1 MARASSS
8 PGLLDHRTTEIM
20 SKVPGIANVPILGQL
35 FRSKNFNHAV
45 TSSWSSWLPPRW
57 SIHWGPARSRR
68 PASRSLWFPIST
80 PMTSMP
86 PYSSKSREDGSPRHS
101 RNQPHRK
108 AGGPMTDGSN
118 LPERPSQAIFSV
130 CVDEAVV
137 SAATAAAFKVPGAQF
152 AGEFRDYITS
162 EKRPQFSPSLKNAAS
177 CVALIDFDR
186 DPELA
191 LETTERLHQIFLKKI
206 SIVGVGAQ
214 LDAGI
219 LLRAVRNGCTEF
231 LTKPVDPNELAAALE
246 RFHAV
251 MAVDPHAQSGIGRVI
266 AFFGAKGGVGTTML
280 AVHLATHLV
289 RQHGKKT
296 LLIDHK
302 PQLGH
307 VALYLG
313 LKDTQYHFDELL
325 RNADR
330 LDSEL
335 LERFC
340 RSSPQRPRRHR
351 VAGDVRRP
359 ARAQERPT
367 GAGDGLPAPRI
378 RLRAHR
384 LGGALQDSK
393 ASIIEQSDEI
403 YIVSTPDV
411 AALRDLARMV
421 ENLSLSESAT
431 SKLHV
436 VVNRS
441 TATDSITSDQIEKA
455 VRFPISIAVP
465 NNYFELQRAINDGEP
480 IPPQRRSEF
489 NQALARW
496 ANRVVHGLSGPKPS
510 PRRRDCSPS
519 CVRKWA
525 PGVSSKMIE
534 VRRCPKY
541 PCT

>member
-1 MARASSS
+1 MR
-8 PGLLDHRTTEIM
+8 DE
-20 SKVPGIANVPILGQL
+20 N
-35 FRSKNFNHAV
+35 
-45 TSSWSSWLPPRW
+45 
-57 SIHWGPARSRR
+57 
-68 PASRSLWFPIST
+68 SLS
-80 PMTSMP
+80 
-86 PYSSKSREDGSPRHS
+86 
-101 RNQPHRK
+101 
-108 AGGPMTDGSN
+108 
-118 LPERPSQAIFSV
+118 ERPSQAIFSV

-137 SAATAAAFKVPGAQF
+137 SAATAASFKVSGAHF

-162 EKRPQFSPSLKNAAS
+162 DKRPQFSSSLKSAAA

-191 LETTERLHQIFLKKI
+191 LQTTERLHQIFLKKI
-206 SIVGVGAQ
+206 SIVGIGAQ

-231 LTKPVDPNELAAALE
+231 LTKPVDPDDLVASLN
-246 RFHAV
+246 RFLAV

-296 LLIDHK
+296 LLIDHR

-335 LERFC
+335 LNGFVV
-340 RSSPQRPRRHR
+340 RHR
-351 VAGDVRRP
+351 SGLDVIASPEMAGGLHEAKGDQLERVMDFLRREYDYVLIDSS
-359 ARAQERPT
+359 A
-367 GAGDGLPAPRI
+367 
-378 RLRAHR
+378 AHH
-384 LGGALQDSK
+384 DSK
-393 ASIIEQSDEI
+393 ASIIDQSDEV
-403 YIVSTPDV
+403 YIISTPDV
-411 AALRDLARMV
+411 AALRDLARLV

-431 SKLHV
+431 SKLNV

-441 TATDSITSDQIEKA
+441 TATDSITAEQIEKA

-496 ANRVVHGLSGPKPS
+496 TNRIVHGVS
-510 PRRRDCSPS
+510 PRP
-519 CVRKWA
+519 A
-525 PGVSSKMIE
+525 PEKKGFFAFL
-534 VRRCPKY
+534 R
-541 PCT
+541 